1 MAIKPTGPSKL
12 APKKS
17 PRPMDAETGRA
28 NATMTRAMGGAAA
41 RERQDAEAGRMDA
54 KPKTK
59 AAKPGMKSSPRP
71 KKNPMY

>member
-1 MAIKPTGPSKL
+1 MDKKKSL

-54 KPKTK
+54 KSK
-59 AAKPGMKSSPRP
+59 AKAGMKSSPRP

>member
-1 MAIKPTGPSKL
+1 MDKKKSL

-28 NATMTRAMGGAAA
+28 NATLTRAMGGAAA

-54 KPKTK
+54 KPKAK
-59 AAKPGMKSSPRP
+59 AKAKPGMKSSPRP

>member
-1 MAIKPTGPSKL
+1 MDKKKSL
-12 APKKS
+12 APKKA

-28 NATMTRAMGGAAA
+28 NATLTRAMGGAAA

-54 KPKTK
+54 KPKAKATK
-59 AAKPGMKSSPRP
+59 AGMKSSPRP

>member
-1 MAIKPTGPSKL
+1 MDKKKSL

-28 NATMTRAMGGAAA
+28 NAALTRAMGGAAA

-54 KPKTK
+54 KSK
-59 AAKPGMKSSPRP
+59 AKAKAGMKSSPRP

>member
-1 MAIKPTGPSKL
+1 MDKKKSL

-41 RERQDAEAGRMDA
+41 RERQDAEAGRKM
-54 KPKTK
+54 
-59 AAKPGMKSSPRP
+59 AAKSPMRP

>member
-1 MAIKPTGPSKL
+1 MDKKKSL

-54 KPKTK
+54 KSKAK

>member
-17 PRPMDAETGRA
+17 PRPMDAETGRMGA
-28 NATMTRAMGGAAA
+28 ALTRAMGGAAA

-54 KPKTK
+54 KSKTK
-59 AAKPGMKSSPRP
+59 AKAAVKSSPRP
-71 KKNPMY
+71 RKNPMY

>member
-1 MAIKPTGPSKL
+1 
-12 APKKS
+12 
-17 PRPMDAETGRA
+17 MDAETGRA
-28 NATMTRAMGGAAA
+28 NATLTRAMGGAAA

-71 KKNPMY
+71 RKNPMY

>member
-17 PRPMDAETGRA
+17 PRPMDAETGRMGA
-28 NATMTRAMGGAAA
+28 ALTRAMGGAAA

-71 KKNPMY
+71 RKNPMY

>member
-1 MAIKPTGPSKL
+1 MDKKKSL

-28 NATMTRAMGGAAA
+28 NAALTRSFGGAAA
-41 RERQDAEAGRMDA
+41 RERQDAEAGRKM
-54 KPKTK
+54 
-59 AAKPGMKSSPRP
+59 AAKPAKAGMKSSPRP

>member
-1 MAIKPTGPSKL
+1 MDKKKSL

-28 NATMTRAMGGAAA
+28 NAALTRAMGGAAA
-41 RERQDAEAGRMDA
+41 RERQDAEAGRKMAA
-54 KPKTK
+54 KGAKSTK
-59 AAKPGMKSSPRP
+59 AGMKSSPRP

>member
-1 MAIKPTGPSKL
+1 
-12 APKKS
+12 
-17 PRPMDAETGRA
+17 MDAETGRA

>member
-41 RERQDAEAGRMDA
+41 RERQDAEAGRKMA
-54 KPKTK
+54 VKP
-59 AAKPGMKSSPRP
+59 SPRP
-71 KKNPMY
+71 KKNPKY

>member
-1 MAIKPTGPSKL
+1 MDKKKSL

-28 NATMTRAMGGAAA
+28 NAALTRSFGGAAA

-54 KPKTK
+54 KPKAKATK
-59 AAKPGMKSSPRP
+59 NAVKSSPRP

>member
-1 MAIKPTGPSKL
+1 MDKKKSL

-28 NATMTRAMGGAAA
+28 NAALTRSFGGAAA

-54 KPKTK
+54 KP
-59 AAKPGMKSSPRP
+59 AKPAKAGMKSSPRP

>member
-1 MAIKPTGPSKL
+1 MATKPTKL

-28 NATMTRAMGGAAA
+28 NATLTRAMGGAAA

-54 KPKTK
+54 KPKAK
-59 AAKPGMKSSPRP
+59 VKAKPGMKSSPRP